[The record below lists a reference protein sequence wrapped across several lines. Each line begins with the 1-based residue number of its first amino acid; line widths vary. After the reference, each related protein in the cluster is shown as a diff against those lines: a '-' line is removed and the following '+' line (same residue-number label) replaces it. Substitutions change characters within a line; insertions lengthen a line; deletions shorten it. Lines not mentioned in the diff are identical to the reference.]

1 MSWLRLYWSVLS
13 CIFPQLTHHLANQI
27 NGGGGVGS
35 AAIQLSRNVLDLPAV
50 IATASR
56 QETIDSCK
64 RMGAT
69 HVIDHRKDLV
79 SQVQALN
86 LEVPIK

>member
-1 MSWLRLYWSVLS
+1 VQ
-13 CIFPQLTHHLANQI
+13 QLTHRLVNQI

-35 AAIQLSRNVLDLPAV
+35 AAIQLSRNVLNLPAV

-56 QETIDSCK
+56 KETIDSCK

-86 LEVPIK
+86 LEIPIK